1 MYSRLRTLMYSIV
14 QIRHRTGNK
23 LRAWK
28 ILSETIKVGPWIKV
42 GPRKIGKKNIHRT
55 WKKFQK
61 IPKNKRNTFNK
72 AGSPRKN
79 SKITKVRG

>member
-28 ILSETIKVGPWIKV
+28 ILSETIKV

-79 SKITKVRG
+79 SKMTKVRG